1 MRRQPGRPSRMSK
14 GMIIPFRLND
24 ICCDCERPHFFSS
37 ETDGMVFLTPEQ
49 SSLMPIHKFKFEFIF
64 DSEYS
69 PEQNIDTFVTFSFD
83 ATKISEFFPPLCK
96 ISYFQ
101 HLGML
106 TFAMGTHNRLGA
118 GSALKTL
125 DSEILRMIGRYAG
138 GY

>member
-1 MRRQPGRPSRMSK
+1 MG
-14 GMIIPFRLND
+14 FAD
-24 ICCDCERPHFFSS
+24 VEY
-37 ETDGMVFLTPEQ
+37 
-49 SSLMPIHKFKFEFIF
+49 IF

-69 PEQNIDTFVTFSFD
+69 PEQNLDTHITFSFD
-83 ATKISEFFPPLCK
+83 ATKIDEFFRPLRR

-101 HLGML
+101 HFGMR

-118 GSALKTL
+118 SSPLKTL

>member
-1 MRRQPGRPSRMSK
+1 
-14 GMIIPFRLND
+14 MIIPFGLND
-24 ICCDCERPHFFSS
+24 ICCDWERPHIFSS

-49 SSLMPIHKFKFEFIF
+49 SSLLPIHKFKFEFIF

-69 PEQNIDTFVTFSFD
+69 PEQKTDTFVTFSFD
-83 ATKISEFFPPLCK
+83 ATKISEFFPPLRK

-101 HLGML
+101 HLGCRLGMR

-118 GSALKTL
+118 SSPLKTL
-125 DSEILRMIGRYAG
+125 DSEILRMIGRYTG